1 MNGGAEG
8 TDTLFNIEIVRHGGG
23 RYLLVGD
30 GGFADLAAATAAA
43 TQADDTI
50 LVAAPPINPVVV
62 DLTNTDEDLDL
73 HFPTDVP
80 LEIETGDGNNHIAT
94 GNGNNNVLTGAGND
108 HVTTG
113 SGNDEIKTGGGNDF
127 VDAGG
132 GNDTIIGGAGN
143 GDDVYDGGT
152 GTDMAVYSS
161 ATHSTTVDLNA
172 SDRSGQLANVEGSIG
187 ALLAAASLDPHTL
200 VGYAQGV
207 DIDTDA
213 LIRFENVVGGAGDDT
228 ITGNSL
234 ANILTGAAGNYTLNG
249 GGGNDTLFGG
259 DGNDLL
265 IGGADAASIGAT
277 YMPGGAIGTNWHIVG
292 TSEVSGDSK
301 ADYVWNNASKIA
313 VWTIDGG
320 VLTAAAVLNGPIGSD
335 WTAKTTGDFNHDGL
349 SDVLWTNKGRV
360 AVWELDGSNIIN
372 SGLSNGQIGTNF
384 NFGTTGDFNGDGSS
398 DVLWVNNSGQVAEWN
413 MKDTSVIGG
422 GLSNGSIGTDWS
434 VAGSGD
440 LNGDGRADVLW
451 TNAAGDATTWLMNG
465 QNVQQAAIS
474 GTIGMNWRV
483 GGISDIN
490 MDVRADIVW
499 VNTTNNA
506 VVIWYM
512 NGTQVTDS
520 TVVSS
525 GGQIGLDWT
534 LSGVGDVTG
543 DQIPDII
550 WTRPNGQ
557 SAVWDLKALGDV
569 MTGGAG
575 QDVFQINATN
585 EIFKVLTDFQA
596 GAGGDV
602 LDLRNLLISIGHG
615 PTNALTDGTIRMVQ
629 NGAATEVQVDMH
641 PGERRFATAVM
652 LQNVSASSLVADN
665 FLLGTSG
672 GSSGQPGAGS
682 SSQLAQLVQGMA
694 GFGGGSGAAESLNST
709 GLGADTSQQ
718 SFLTTPQ
725 HA

>member
-1 MNGGAEG
+1 
-8 TDTLFNIEIVRHGGG
+8 
-23 RYLLVGD
+23 
-30 GGFADLAAATAAA
+30 
-43 TQADDTI
+43 
-50 LVAAPPINPVVV
+50 
-62 DLTNTDEDLDL
+62 
-73 HFPTDVP
+73 
-80 LEIETGDGNNHIAT
+80 
-94 GNGNNNVLTGAGND
+94 
-108 HVTTG
+108 
-113 SGNDEIKTGGGNDF
+113 
-127 VDAGG
+127 
-132 GNDTIIGGAGN
+132 
-143 GDDVYDGGT
+143 
-152 GTDMAVYSS
+152 
-161 ATHSTTVDLNA
+161 
-172 SDRSGQLANVEGSIG
+172 
-187 ALLAAASLDPHTL
+187 
-200 VGYAQGV
+200 
-207 DIDTDA
+207 
-213 LIRFENVVGGAGDDT
+213 
-228 ITGNSL
+228 
-234 ANILTGAAGNYTLNG
+234 
-249 GGGNDTLFGG
+249 
-259 DGNDLL
+259 
-265 IGGADAASIGAT
+265 
-277 YMPGGAIGTNWHIVG
+277 
-292 TSEVSGDSK
+292 
-301 ADYVWNNASKIA
+301 
-313 VWTIDGG
+313 
-320 VLTAAAVLNGPIGSD
+320 
-335 WTAKTTGDFNHDGL
+335 
-349 SDVLWTNKGRV
+349 
-360 AVWELDGSNIIN
+360 
-372 SGLSNGQIGTNF
+372 
-384 NFGTTGDFNGDGSS
+384 
-398 DVLWVNNSGQVAEWN
+398 
-413 MKDTSVIGG
+413 MKDASVIGS

-440 LNGDGRADVLW
+440 FNGDGRADVLW

-490 MDVRADIVW
+490 MDGRADIVW

-585 EIFKVLTDFQA
+585 EIFKVVTDFQA

-641 PGERRFATAVM
+641 PGEHRFATAVT
-652 LQNVSASSLVADN
+652 LQNVSAPSLVADN

-672 GSSGQPGAGS
+672 GSSGQSGAGS